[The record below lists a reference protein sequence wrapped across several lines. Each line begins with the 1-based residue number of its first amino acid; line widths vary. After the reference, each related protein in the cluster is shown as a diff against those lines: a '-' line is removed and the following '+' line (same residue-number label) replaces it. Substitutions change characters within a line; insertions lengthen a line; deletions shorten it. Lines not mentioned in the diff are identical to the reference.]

1 MAQVFEE
8 CVSFING
15 LPRTINLPNELK
27 LDLYKYYKQ
36 STIGNCNIKEPSAHK
51 YIDRKKYEAWKSVE
65 NLNREDAQKRYV
77 DIVSEI
83 FPYWQDGE

>member
-8 CVSFING
+8 GVSFING
-15 LPRTINLPNELK
+15 LPRTINLPNEL
-27 LDLYKYYKQ
+27 
-36 STIGNCNIKEPSAHK
+36 
-51 YIDRKKYEAWKSVE
+51 
-65 NLNREDAQKRYV
+65 REDAQKRYV